1 MKNLIKTQLTFNSK
15 FVMIT
20 INFAL
25 FGLLLAVITNV
36 NLYKNSMILIVLSF
50 FIVNSLLLLFF
61 INWVLNRF
69 RFNEF
74 YLKNDISG
82 FDVLTIISN
91 ELNIS
96 IKNIEG
102 NIFYTSY
109 TQKIRLG
116 NKRIKD
122 VFFMIEG
129 QRIFLNIQNR
139 DDTIFIYSE
148 DLITKKIKKI
158 LMEYSQHNFLK
169 NN

>member
-36 NLYKNSMILIVLSF
+36 NLDKNTMIMIILSF

-82 FDVLTIISN
+82 FDVLNFISN

-158 LMEYSQHNFLK
+158 LMEYSQHNF
-169 NN
+169 

>member
-36 NLYKNSMILIVLSF
+36 NLDKNTMIMIVLSF

-129 QRIFLNIQNR
+129 HRIFLNIQNR
-139 DDTIFIYSE
+139 DDSIFIYSE

-158 LMEYSQHNFLK
+158 LMDYSQHNFLK
-169 NN
+169 K

>member
-36 NLYKNSMILIVLSF
+36 NLDKNTMIMIILSF

-109 TQKIRLG
+109 TQKIRLR
-116 NKRIKD
+116 NKRVKD
-122 VFFMIEG
+122 VFFYDRRSEN
-129 QRIFLNIQNR
+129 FL
-139 DDTIFIYSE
+139 
-148 DLITKKIKKI
+148 
-158 LMEYSQHNFLK
+158 EYSK
-169 NN
+169 